1 MEQLQNQTLL
11 KQLKAFCAQ
20 ERTRIENRH
29 RFGIGGTEIVEEYT
43 RLADNV
49 IQRIYQAG
57 IQGGIVSK
65 EMPLAILAVG
75 GYGRAALNPYS
86 DIDVMLVY
94 DNSKLST
101 SQIEPF
107 ANQFIAM
114 LWDVGF
120 DVGHSCRSIKEC
132 IKATYQDLF
141 SKTSMIEARY
151 ITGAKTVHQQFQNQ
165 TSKHFYKRQI
175 NKFIAQTIREW
186 NERHQS
192 YGSTIYLQEPDIKE
206 SVGGLRDFHTAIWVA
221 AVRYGIKEL
230 ADLAKRKIVP
240 SQVAQACEESL
251 DFLWRLRNEL
261 HYVTGRRSDQLAFE
275 VQQTMAN
282 NLGYT
287 DEGYVLAEEAMM
299 RDYYLHAEH
308 LFEFAKL
315 IIDLVKYK
323 TWLGSR
329 ALNRLRSERLSDG
342 FLLSRKEIC
351 FQSGHSGFS
360 IDPTRIMKLFVHRQ
374 RLGFRVGADVR
385 YQIAANLSLID
396 EDFRR
401 TRENARIFLSILGNP
416 TRVAETLRR
425 MHRWQV
431 LDRYLPEFGKIRSL
445 VRYDRPHEYTVDEHT
460 MYAIENLE
468 EKTLAGM
475 KDGKHFIEMLNSLQK
490 PELLRLAVLFHDVG
504 KGIEGPG
511 DHDERSVEAAKAMLD
526 RLGLP
531 ETDCETVLFLIE
543 RHLDMH
549 YMARQRDLDDPTT
562 IEQFAKLVG
571 NEQNAKML
579 YLLTFADIRAVSPS
593 IWTDWSAVLLRELYQ
608 RTVKF
613 LRGESYRLKLDEL
626 RKEVTA
632 LIGDSVGENL
642 IQQHF
647 EMMPDQELAGNSP
660 GFISKQIQLVH
671 QLGDKPITISCFK
684 EVETHTQL
692 GICTR
697 DRRGTFRQ
705 ITGVLASENAN
716 IMSAEIETRHDGLV
730 IDAVN
735 LTDETSRKNLSLE
748 QRERIIEALEGV
760 WSGKVDFEA
769 AIQKQEEAHPQ
780 RTGRRSLS
788 PKIVI
793 DNNGSSLATIIDI
806 RTQDQVGLLY
816 AISDTFYNLKLDI
829 RIAKITTEGF
839 TAMDSFYVTDENG
852 HKITDAWRL
861 DEIKKSLMDRLSP
874 AR

>member
-1 MEQLQNQTLL
+1 MEQLQNQTLV

-29 RFGIGGTEIVEEYT
+29 RFGIRGTEIVEEYT

-49 IQRIYQAG
+49 IQRIYQASIQDG
-57 IQGGIVSK
+57 IISK
-65 EMPLAILAVG
+65 EMSIAILAVG

-107 ANQFIAM
+107 ANQLISM

-323 TWLGSR
+323 TWPGSR

-351 FQSGHSGFS
+351 FQPGHSGFS
-360 IDPTRIMKLFVHRQ
+360 TDPTRIMKLFVHRQ

-475 KDGKHFIEMLNSLQK
+475 KDGKRFIEMLNSLQK

-504 KGIEGPG
+504 KGLEGPG
-511 DHDERSVEAAKAMLD
+511 DHDERSVKAAKAMLD

-531 ETDCETVLFLIE
+531 EADCKTVLFLIE

-549 YMARQRDLDDPTT
+549 YIARQRDLDDPTT

-571 NEQNAKML
+571 NEQNAMML

-613 LRGESYRLKLDEL
+613 LRGESHRLRLDEL

-632 LIGDSVGENL
+632 LIGESVGENL

-671 QLGDKPITISCFK
+671 RLGDKPITISCFK
-684 EVETHTQL
+684 EVETHTQV

-697 DRRGTFRQ
+697 DKRGTFRQ

-716 IMSAEIETRHDGLV
+716 IMSAEIETRNDGLV

-735 LTDETSRKNLSLE
+735 LTDETSRKSLSLE
-748 QRERIIEALEGV
+748 QRDRIIQALEGV

-769 AIQKQEEAHPQ
+769 AIQMQEEAHPQ
-780 RTGRRSLS
+780 RTGRRSLP
-788 PKIVI
+788 PKILV

-806 RTQDQVGLLY
+806 HTEDQVGLLY

-829 RIAKITTEGF
+829 RIAKISTEGF
-839 TAMDSFYVTDENG
+839 TAMDSFYVTEENG
-852 HKITDAWRL
+852 RKIKDVKRL
-861 DEIKKSLMDRLSP
+861 DEIKASLMGRLSS

>member
-1 MEQLQNQTLL
+1 
-11 KQLKAFCAQ
+11 
-20 ERTRIENRH
+20 
-29 RFGIGGTEIVEEYT
+29 
-43 RLADNV
+43 
-49 IQRIYQAG
+49 
-57 IQGGIVSK
+57 
-65 EMPLAILAVG
+65 
-75 GYGRAALNPYS
+75 
-86 DIDVMLVY
+86 
-94 DNSKLST
+94 
-101 SQIEPF
+101 
-107 ANQFIAM
+107 
-114 LWDVGF
+114 
-120 DVGHSCRSIKEC
+120 
-132 IKATYQDLF
+132 
-141 SKTSMIEARY
+141 MIEARY

-175 NKFIAQTIREW
+175 NKFIAQTIRDW

-287 DEGYVLAEEAMM
+287 DEGHVLAEEAMM

-323 TWLGSR
+323 TWPGSR

-351 FQSGHSGFS
+351 FQPGHSDFS

-374 RLGFRVGADVR
+374 RLGFRVGANVR
-385 YQIAANLSLID
+385 YEIAANLSLID

-445 VRYDRPHEYTVDEHT
+445 VRYDRPHQYTVDEHT

-468 EKTLAGM
+468 EKTLSGM

-490 PELLRLAVLFHDVG
+490 PELLRLAILFHDVG

-511 DHDERSVEAAKAMLD
+511 DHDERSVKAARAMLE

-531 ETDCETVLFLIE
+531 EADCQTVLFLIE

-549 YMARQRDLDDPTT
+549 YIARQRDLDDPTT

-571 NEQNAKML
+571 NEQNAMML

-632 LIGDSVGENL
+632 LIGESVGESL

-660 GFISKQIQLVH
+660 GFISKQIQLVQ
-671 QLGDKPITISCFK
+671 QLEDKPITISCFK
-684 EVETHTQL
+684 EVETHTQI

-716 IMSAEIETRHDGLV
+716 IMSAEIETRNDGLV

-735 LTDETSRKNLSLE
+735 LTDESSRKSLSLE
-748 QRERIIEALEGV
+748 QRDRIIQALEGV

-769 AIQKQEEAHPQ
+769 AIQKQEEAHPH
-780 RTGRRSLS
+780 RTGRRSLL
-788 PKIVI
+788 PEIVV
-793 DNNGSSLATIIDI
+793 DNDGSSLATIIDI

-816 AISDTFYNLKLDI
+816 AVSDTFYNLNLDI
-829 RIAKITTEGF
+829 RIAKITTEGL
-839 TAMDSFYVTDENG
+839 TAMDSFYVTEEDG
-852 HKITDAWRL
+852 RKISDARRL
-861 DEIKKSLMDRLSP
+861 YEIKKSLMDRLSS